1 MSVVRLFVLL
11 SLLMMLSAPARAL
24 DAVEQAIAEAVV
36 RNNHDALAVLEESV
50 NINSGTMNFAG
61 VRAVGDLFARE
72 FQALGFTT
80 QWIDGAAFGR
90 AGHLTARRG
99 DSGPRLLLIGHLD
112 TVFATDSPFQ
122 SYEAL
127 PDDRAR
133 GPGTTDMKG
142 GNVVMLQ
149 ALRALL
155 ESDRLDSIQ
164 VRVVLTGD
172 EEHRGRPLELA
183 NAALVDAAKWAD
195 VALGFEDGDGNPAT
209 AVVARRSAG
218 SWRLQVTGKPA
229 HSSQIFRDDIGYGA
243 IFETARILD
252 QWREALAEED
262 YLTFNPGI
270 ILGGTE
276 LDHDVPAAR
285 GSAFGKNNVIPQT
298 VAVSGGIRAISQEQL
313 NRAIATMQTI
323 AEDNLAHTT
332 SEFTYSASYPPMAP
346 RPANREL
353 LALYDRGS
361 RDLGHG
367 AVTAVDP
374 RRAGAADISFAAD
387 HVDMALDGLGLM
399 GEGGHTVDEVADLG
413 TLVSQAQRAALLMHR
428 LSLKAGS

>member
-1 MSVVRLFVLL
+1 MRWSSLV
-11 SLLMMLSAPARAL
+11 SLLLILAVPARAL
-24 DAVEQAIAEAVV
+24 DAVELAIAETVV
-36 RNNHDALAVLEESV
+36 RNNGNALALLEESV
-50 NINSGTMNFAG
+50 NINSGTMNFDG
-61 VRAVGDLFARE
+61 VRAVGELFARE
-72 FQALGFTT
+72 FHTLGFTT
-80 QWIDGAAFGR
+80 QWIDGAPFGR
-90 AGHLTARRG
+90 AGHLTASRG
-99 DSGPRLLLIGHLD
+99 DRGPRLLLIGHLD
-112 TVFATDSPFQ
+112 TVFAIDSPFQ
-122 SYEAL
+122 RYEAL
-127 PDDRAR
+127 PGDRAR

-142 GNVVMLQ
+142 GTVVMLQ

-155 ESDRLDSIQ
+155 ENNRLDALQ

-172 EEHRGRPLELA
+172 EEHRGRPLDLA

-195 VALGFEDGDGNPAT
+195 IALGFEDGDGNPAT

-218 SWRLQVTGKPA
+218 SWRLRVTGKPA

-243 IFETARILD
+243 IFEAARILD
-252 QWREALAEED
+252 QWREALAAED

-276 LDHDVPAAR
+276 LDHDVAAAR
-285 GSAFGKNNVIPQT
+285 GSAFGKNNVIPRT
-298 VAVSGGIRAISQEQL
+298 VTVSGGIRAISKEQL
-313 NRAIATMQTI
+313 DRAIATMQTI
-323 AEDNLAHTT
+323 AMDNLTHTT

-353 LALYDRGS
+353 LELYDRAS

-399 GEGGHTVDEVADLG
+399 GEAGHTVDEMADLG
-413 TLVSQAQRAALLMHR
+413 TLVSQSQRAALLMYR
-428 LSLKAGS
+428 LAMAGGN